1 MRRIVNIQLTSNKTL
16 ILYEDGS
23 IKVSTTDSYKCNI
36 EFRLNI
42 INEMPGDEQVSRQE
56 KISKIL
62 LKEERSKKNG
72 EHDQR
77 HCLVIYTNFNNIFIC
92 SNFDGLVLYSIENL
106 GKDFKNEKLENNVM
120 LIDMNG
126 SMAHKFFNTLNTK

>member
-1 MRRIVNIQLTSNKTL
+1 MA
-16 ILYEDGS
+16 
-23 IKVSTTDSYKCNI
+23 
-36 EFRLNI
+36 
-42 INEMPGDEQVSRQE
+42 
-56 KISKIL
+56 
-62 LKEERSKKNG
+62 KKNG

-77 HCLVIYTNFNNIFIC
+77 HCLVICTNFNNIFIC

-126 SMAHKFFNTLNTK
+126 SMAHKFFNTLNTKFSKNEEISHLNFYLGDSTENKPTLLISFYPVSKR